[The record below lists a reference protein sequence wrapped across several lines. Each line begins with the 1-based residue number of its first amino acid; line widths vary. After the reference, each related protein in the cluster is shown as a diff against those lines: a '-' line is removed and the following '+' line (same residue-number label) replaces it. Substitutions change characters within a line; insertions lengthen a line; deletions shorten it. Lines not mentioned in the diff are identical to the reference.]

1 MVHLQ
6 QRFRDPRFQFGLVI
20 EFEDYAFG
28 DLTQIK
34 IEVGLDRDID
44 LRALPLETG
53 EPRQTVEGLSDRI
66 QAGQR
71 DLQRAL
77 LSRLLDDLVDLG
89 PELEIAG
96 AEVVFAWQ
104 ADDGGG
110 AARNLL
116 HDRVGGG

>member
-1 MVHLQ
+1 M
-6 QRFRDPRFQFGLVI
+6 RNPRFQFGLVI
-20 EFEDYAFG
+20 EFEDHAFG
-28 DLTQIK
+28 DLPQIK
-34 IEVGLDRDID
+34 IEVGLHRDNID
-44 LRALPLETG
+44 LRTLPLEPG
-53 EPRQTVEGLSDRI
+53 EPRQTVQGLSDRI

-89 PELEIAG
+89 PELEISG

-110 AARNLL
+110 AAW
-116 HDRVGGG
+116 G